1 MFGKMYKKNATK
13 STRVHPWSKNLILHI
28 ILNLIEIKMKTNF
41 FRWADGSRILEIV
54 FQSHL
59 VSVCLV
65 RISKKKGKVICNHK
79 SSSSTVSWGMI
90 SRSSTSCLLESKK
103 KFNSRTRVRFLSR
116 SFCLKIVM
124 VLDGNFHTFPYTRRA
139 QCKMM
144 ALILLNP
151 NWHELRKQEK
161 CSSLAPPRSIF
172 YKTQWAWQ
180 GVKLTQLMS
189 FFTSKKV

>member
-1 MFGKMYKKNATK
+1 MYKINATK
-13 STRVHPWSKNLILHI
+13 YI

-65 RISKKKGKVICNHK
+65 RISKKKGICNHK

-116 SFCLKIVM
+116 SFCLKIVI
-124 VLDGNFHTFPYTRRA
+124 VLDGNFHTFSYTRKA

-144 ALILLNP
+144 ALILLK
-151 NWHELRKQEK
+151 R
-161 CSSLAPPRSIF
+161 SLKTMLDLMNIF
-172 YKTQWAWQ
+172 KFW
-180 GVKLTQLMS
+180 
-189 FFTSKKV
+189 

>member
-1 MFGKMYKKNATK
+1 MYKINATK
-13 STRVHPWSKNLILHI
+13 YIHDLKIYSSHYSQFDWNQDKNDF
-28 ILNLIEIKMKTNF
+28 F
-41 FRWADGSRILEIV
+41 FRWADGSRILETV

-116 SFCLKIVM
+116 SFCLKIVI
-124 VLDGNFHTFPYTRRA
+124 VLDGNFHTFSLNA
-139 QCKMM
+139 QTY
-144 ALILLNP
+144 
-151 NWHELRKQEK
+151 
-161 CSSLAPPRSIF
+161 SIF
-172 YKTQWAWQ
+172 
-180 GVKLTQLMS
+180 
-189 FFTSKKV
+189 